1 MRLFLPQ
8 GKEVV
13 PRIPRAASFRLIV
26 APEDFPPFK
35 KDHREKE
42 EENVVKKALCIL
54 VLYVGVCGIVAAAGQ
69 NEGPTIKVGVVAE
82 LTGDIPAVGASCKNA
97 AEMAAKE
104 VNDAGGL
111 EVGGT
116 KYKISLFI
124 EDNAG
129 KADQSAS
136 AAQKLITQQNVVA
149 IIGPNASRYAI
160 PASEIAESSHVVL
173 ITPWSTNPKTT
184 LDARTGAPKKYV
196 FRSCFIDPFQGRVVA
211 KFALDN
217 LKARKAAVLY
227 DVASEYNKGIA
238 EFFKTTFE
246 QSGGQVVAFETYTTG
261 DKDFSAQLTKIKE
274 SNADVIFLPNYY
286 SEVPLQIQQA
296 HRLGIKTP
304 FLGSDSW
311 GSEELLKLGGKD
323 LEGYY
328 FSTHYAADAATPM
341 ATKFIDAYKAKYGST
356 PDDVAA
362 LTYDAFGLLWTALKN
377 AGKVDRQAVRDAL
390 AKIPLYEGVT
400 GNMKFQEG
408 SGDPIKSAVILQIKG
423 GKFVWFANANP

>member
-1 MRLFLPQ
+1 M
-8 GKEVV
+8 
-13 PRIPRAASFRLIV
+13 
-26 APEDFPPFK
+26 
-35 KDHREKE
+35 
-42 EENVVKKALCIL
+42 KKALCVLMLCIGASSIL
-54 VLYVGVCGIVAAAGQ
+54 WAA
-69 NEGPTIKVGVVAE
+69 GPTIKVGVVAE

-97 AEMAAKE
+97 AEMAVKE

-111 EVGGT
+111 LVGGT
-116 KYKISLFI
+116 KYTVELFI

-160 PASEIAESSHVVL
+160 PASEIAESSKVVL

-196 FRSCFIDPFQGRVVA
+196 FRSCFIDPFQGQVVA
-211 KFALDN
+211 KFALNN
-217 LKARKAAVLY
+217 LKAKKAAVLY

-238 EFFKTTFE
+238 EIFKSTFE
-246 QSGGQVVAFETYTTG
+246 KSGGQVVAFETYTTN

-274 SNADVIFLPNYY
+274 SNPDVIFLPNYY
-286 SEVPLQIQQA
+286 NEVPLQIQQA
-296 HRLGIKTP
+296 HRLGITTP

-311 GSEELLKLGGKD
+311 GSEDLLKLGGSD

-328 FSTHYAADAATPM
+328 FSTHYAADAATPI
-341 ATKFIDAYKAKYGST
+341 ATKFITSYTAKYGNT

-362 LTYDAFGLLWTALKN
+362 LTYDAFGLLWTALQN

-390 AKIPLYEGVT
+390 AKVPRYDGVT

-408 SGDPIKSAVILQIKG
+408 SGDPIKSAVIVQIKN